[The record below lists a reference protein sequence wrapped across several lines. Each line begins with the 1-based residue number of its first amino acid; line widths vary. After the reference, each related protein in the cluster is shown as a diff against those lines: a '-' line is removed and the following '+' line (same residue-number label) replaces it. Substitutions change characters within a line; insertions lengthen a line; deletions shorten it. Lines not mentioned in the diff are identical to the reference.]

1 MRSHANATRGDGFA
15 SIAIA
20 PVRGHEVLMHYRR
33 LRKATCCRDLPVTK
47 WWSLRLWQLLFAL
60 LPVFIGLA
68 GAWAQPTPAD
78 FEKFR
83 TRIDDAVRALGNHP
97 QLKGIPPNR
106 REQLAE
112 FVSGNMLFVLLHE
125 LAHTTIGELDL
136 PVLGKEED
144 AADSFA
150 SLTLIHIKSQ
160 FSERVLAEA
169 AKGWFMADRRD
180 SKEGEPVRY
189 YDEHGLNQ
197 QRAFQIVCYMVG
209 ADPIRFKDLAG
220 ETKLPADR
228 QQRCSEDY
236 RKAAKS
242 WGMVLQP
249 HVRAADQP
257 ETKIDVVYGEAKGK
271 LEIEAQM
278 ARSIRL
284 LDGVAARSSELVVW
298 PAPFSLEMQTCGFVN
313 AQWDRSTRKLT
324 LCYELAEDFTELYR
338 DYGIPRRE
346 SRARRSR

>member
-1 MRSHANATRGDGFA
+1 
-15 SIAIA
+15 
-20 PVRGHEVLMHYRR
+20 MHYFR
-33 LRKATCCRDLPVTK
+33 LRRAACDGDPSVTK
-47 WWSLRLWQLLFAL
+47 WWCLRLWQLLL
-60 LPVFIGLA
+60 QLSLVFICLA
-68 GAWAQPTPAD
+68 EAWAQPTPAD
-78 FEKFR
+78 FQKFKA
-83 TRIDDAVRALGNHP
+83 RIDDAVRVIGNHS

-125 LAHTTIGELDL
+125 LAHATIGELDL

-150 SLTLIHIKSQ
+150 SLTLIHINSQ
-160 FSERVLAEA
+160 FSEHVLAEA

-180 SKEGEPVRY
+180 SKEGEPVVY

-209 ADPIRFKDLAG
+209 ADQGRFKDLAA
-220 ETKLPADR
+220 ETKLPKDR
-228 QQRCSEDY
+228 QQSCSEDY

-242 WGMVLQP
+242 WGVLLQP
-249 HVRAADQP
+249 HVRTADQP
-257 ETKIDVVYGEAKGK
+257 ETKIDVVYGDAKGK
-271 LEIEAQM
+271 LEIAAQM

-284 LDGVAARSSELVVW
+284 LDGVAAQSSELVAW
-298 PAPFSLEMQTCGFVN
+298 PAPFSLELQTCGFIN
-313 AQWDRSTRKLT
+313 AKWDQSTRKLT
-324 LCYELAEDFTELYR
+324 LCYELAEDFAELYR

-346 SRARRSR
+346 SRARKSR

>member
-1 MRSHANATRGDGFA
+1 
-15 SIAIA
+15 
-20 PVRGHEVLMHYRR
+20 
-33 LRKATCCRDLPVTK
+33 
-47 WWSLRLWQLLFAL
+47 LLL
-60 LPVFIGLA
+60 LPLAFIGLA
-68 GAWAQPTPAD
+68 EAWAQPKPAD
-78 FEKFR
+78 FERFK
-83 TRIDDAVRALGNHP
+83 TRIDEAVRGLGNNS
-97 QLKGIPPNR
+97 QLKGVPPDR

-125 LAHTTIGELDL
+125 LGHAAIGELDL
-136 PVLGKEED
+136 PVLGREED

-150 SLTLIHIKSQ
+150 SLTLIHIKSE
-160 FSERVLAEA
+160 FSEHVLSEA

-180 SKEGEPVRY
+180 KKEGEPVVF

-209 ADPIRFKDLAG
+209 ADPVRFKDLAE
-220 ETKLPADR
+220 ETKLPKDR
-228 QQRCSEDY
+228 QESCSEDY

-242 WGMVLQP
+242 WGVLLQP

-257 ETKIDVVYGEAKGK
+257 QTKIDVVYGEAKGK
-271 LEIEAQM
+271 LEIAAQM

-298 PAPFSLEMQTCGFVN
+298 PAPFSLEMQTCGFIN
-313 AQWDRSTRKLT
+313 AKWVPSTRKLT
-324 LCYELAEDFTELYR
+324 LCYELAEDFAELYR

-346 SRARRSR
+346 SRARKSR